1 MPEFTHLKTAW
12 KTWKKCPALFQ
23 YLFIENNPPSDAV
36 EMQFGRTFHEF
47 AQTFHGNVNEQELSF
62 CSNAIDTMMTFR
74 KLTAEQPVVK
84 VWVENFKLFEVA
96 RWLYCKQNYPNPLE
110 YWKPI
115 AAEKEI
121 RFNDIGLIH
130 VDRIQKYDA
139 QSLMVCEYKSGKT
152 FDISDLRSELT
163 LYCIGINKY
172 GGFTLPCLW
181 LAAYNPQLNVS
192 FLERVTQRAT
202 SAVWYSLQKF
212 KAAIDKKDFPYKP
225 SFFCRWCPRLQRC
238 IDEKV
243 FEVEV
248 NNDGTRN

>member
-1 MPEFTHLKTAW
+1 MVEFEHLKTAW

-23 YLFIENNPPSDAV
+23 YLFIENNPPSDSI
-36 EMQFGRTFHEF
+36 EMQFGQTFHEF
-47 AQTFHGNVNEQELSF
+47 ADTFFKAVVDEDLLKCTTLAQTVELF
-62 CSNAIDTMMTFR
+62 EIQGTD
-74 KLTAEQPVVK
+74 QPVVQQ
-84 VWVENFKLFEVA
+84 WIQNFFAFEAA
-96 RWLYCKQNYPNPLE
+96 RWLYCRQNYPNPIE

-115 AAEKEI
+115 ATEKKI
-121 RFNDIGLIH
+121 RFNELGLIH
-130 VDRIQKYDA
+130 VDRIQRYDK
-139 QSLMVCEYKSGKT
+139 QSLMVCEYKTGKT

-212 KAAIDKKDFPYKP
+212 KAEVDNGNFPYKP
-225 SFFCRWCPRLQRC
+225 SFFCRWCPRLQKC

-243 FEVEV
+243 FE
-248 NNDGTRN
+248 NGGTRD